1 MRAKLKKK
9 KLMLL
14 WRSCRTG
21 RRVEFSPKTEAGTP
35 LTGRVTPGVLEAG
48 NFDTVVLLPVLK
60 NTANLALVD
69 LGTSSGALRPRAGSR
84 HVLAMRWPLL
94 RQGSRVPERS

>member
-48 NFDTVVLLPVLK
+48 NFAIVALLRVLK
-60 NTANLALVD
+60 NTANLALMD
-69 LGTSSGALRPRAGSR
+69 LGTASGPPARRFPPCFGDALATSAPGQ
-84 HVLAMRWPLL
+84 P
-94 RQGSRVPERS
+94 GP